1 MFNFTVTPSYF
12 PFLVGTS
19 LSQPGL
25 VSSAVKVNIYA
36 VTDSTNNENIVS
48 WSIPVSFGG
57 CTFNVYSSAA
67 NQGPFNKLNTTPIQG
82 FYFRDDSLLVTPE
95 SKFRS
100 MYYVVEV
107 ELPSG
112 QLVRSTPQTWL
123 NTRTTWVQIRATEIT
138 RRENL
143 LLNKF
148 VGIPSYIFKRL
159 TFGQRCTNCW
169 NSEIEK
175 IVQDHCPVCLGTSF
189 VGGYFPGFKTLLQYD
204 ATPNQ
209 TLFSG
214 PGVVEQVTI
223 NGWTT
228 NFPKIDVFDLVMR
241 IPDNKLYRVGAVT
254 PTELQSV
261 LVRQVLQLSELD
273 KESIEF
279 NLAIAA
285 LPTGITP

>member
-1 MFNFTVTPSYF
+1 
-12 PFLVGTS
+12 
-19 LSQPGL
+19 
-25 VSSAVKVNIYA
+25 
-36 VTDSTNNENIVS
+36 
-48 WSIPVSFGG
+48 
-57 CTFNVYSSAA
+57 
-67 NQGPFNKLNTTPIQG
+67 
-82 FYFRDDSLLVTPE
+82 
-95 SKFRS
+95 
-100 MYYVVEV
+100 
-107 ELPSG
+107 
-112 QLVRSTPQTWL
+112 
-123 NTRTTWVQIRATEIT
+123 
-138 RRENL
+138 
-143 LLNKF
+143 
-148 VGIPSYIFKRL
+148 
-159 TFGQRCTNCW
+159 
-169 NSEIEK
+169 
-175 IVQDHCPVCLGTSF
+175 
-189 VGGYFPGFKTLLQYD
+189 LQYD